1 MKHQKAGRKLGVLP
15 DHRIALLRS
24 LTLALLEKD
33 SIQTTPARAKEL
45 RWYAERV
52 VTLAKRGDV
61 SGRRRIVQL
70 LGATETQ
77 PGKPNRVRSAI
88 EKIYSDL
95 VPRFKTRPGGYTQI
109 FRLAMNRVGDNAE
122 QCIIRYIPADTEAKK
137 AKKPGQKGG
146 KAVES
151 KDKGGVKAALKGGK
165 DSEKKAAAPKEAK
178 EKKSEPKDLKDEP
191 EDKPVKAKKSDKEK
205 A

>member
-70 LGATETQ
+70 LGATQNQ
-77 PGKPNRVRSAI
+77 PGKPNRVRTAI

-109 FRLAMNRVGDNAE
+109 FKLATNRVGDNAE
-122 QCIIRYIPADTEAKK
+122 QCIIRYIPADAEAKK
-137 AKKPGQKGG
+137 AKKPAK
-146 KAVES
+146 KAEA
-151 KDKGGVKAALKGGK
+151 KAAAPKA
-165 DSEKKAAAPKEAK
+165 EKKAAAPKE
-178 EKKSEPKDLKDEP
+178 EKKASAEPQ
-191 EDKPVKAKKSDKEK
+191 DKPAKAKKSDKEK

>member
-24 LTLALLEKD
+24 LTLAILEKD

-77 PGKPNRVRSAI
+77 KGKPNRVRSAI
-88 EKIYSDL
+88 ERIYSDL

-109 FRLAMNRVGDNAE
+109 LRLATNRAGDNAE
-122 QCIIRYIPADTEAKK
+122 QCIIRYIPADAEPKK
-137 AKKPGQKGG
+137 AKKPVKKGE
-146 KAVES
+146 A
-151 KDKGGVKAALKGGK
+151 KDKGGVKAAAPKA
-165 DSEKKAAAPKEAK
+165 DKKAAAPKEAK
-178 EKKSEPKDLKDEP
+178 EKKVEAQEP
-191 EDKPVKAKKSDKEK
+191 EDKAAKAKKSDKEK

>member
-24 LTLALLEKD
+24 LTLAILEKD

-77 PGKPNRVRSAI
+77 KGKPNRVRAAI
-88 EKIYSDL
+88 ERIYSDL

-109 FRLAMNRVGDNAE
+109 LRLATNRVGDNAE
-122 QCIIRYIPADTEAKK
+122 QCIIRYIPADAEPKK
-137 AKKPGQKGG
+137 AKKPAKKGE
-146 KAVES
+146 A
-151 KDKGGVKAALKGGK
+151 KDKGGAKAAAPKA
-165 DSEKKAAAPKEAK
+165 EKKAAAPKEAK
-178 EKKSEPKDLKDEP
+178 DKKVEAPEA
-191 EDKPVKAKKSDKEK
+191 EDKAAKAKKSDKEK

>member
-77 PGKPNRVRSAI
+77 KGKPNRVRSAI
-88 EKIYSDL
+88 ERIYSDL

-109 FRLAMNRVGDNAE
+109 FRLAVNRVGDNAE
-122 QCIIRYIPADTEAKK
+122 QCIIRYIPADAEPKK
-137 AKKPGQKGG
+137 AKKAAKGG
-146 KAVES
+146 KSEA
-151 KDKGGVKAALKGGK
+151 KDKGGAKAAAPKA
-165 DSEKKAAAPKEAK
+165 EKKTAAPKEAK
-178 EKKSEPKDLKDEP
+178 KVEAKEP
-191 EDKPVKAKKSDKEK
+191 EDKAPKAKKSDKEK